1 MGGKERVDTS
11 TIYWCTKKNTQCLT
25 VNFLKLGSGVVNYTV
40 GDSKRFFSLFHVF
53 QQIFTEPNVV
63 QCICDTTTFEA
74 VSIINRWVDGT
85 ATCNSTQGQQ
95 SI

>member
-1 MGGKERVDTS
+1 MGSKEPGDTS
-11 TIYWCTKKNTQCLT
+11 TIYWCTKKNTQSLT
-25 VNFLKLGSGVVNYTV
+25 VNFLKFGSGVVNYTV

-74 VSIINRWVDGT
+74 VSTINRWVDGT
-85 ATCNSTQGQQ
+85 ATCNSRQGQQ